1 MEDIIFQRWILAA
14 LGAMVITIGFDSVLH
29 GLSHSGH
36 GLLNKIWEQEDAER
50 ISSPRF
56 FSSIG
61 WHIFADAFLAIPLSL
76 IIVLMAQPEIIWA
89 LWIGIII
96 GGIGAAVWAHVHAAF
111 EVGRNLIL
119 TLSFL
124 NLIQVIL
131 ASIVAHLIYW
141 GV

>member
-1 MEDIIFQRWILAA
+1 MEDFIFQRWVLAA
-14 LGAMVITIGFDSVLH
+14 MVVTIGFDSVFH
-29 GLSHSGH
+29 GLSESGH
-36 GLLNKIWEQEDAER
+36 GILYRLWEQEKAER
-50 ISSPRF
+50 TTPPRL

-61 WHIFADAFLAIPLSL
+61 WHIIADAFLAIPLSL
-76 IIVLMAQPEIIWA
+76 IIVFGAQPGILWA

-96 GGIGAAVWAHVHAAF
+96 GGIGAAVWAHVYAAF

-141 GV
+141 EL